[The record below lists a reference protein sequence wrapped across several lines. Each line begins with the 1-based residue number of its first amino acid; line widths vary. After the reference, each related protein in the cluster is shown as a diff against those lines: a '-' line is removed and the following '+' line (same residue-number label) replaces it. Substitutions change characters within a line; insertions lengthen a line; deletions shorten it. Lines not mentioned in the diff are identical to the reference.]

1 MTYPRF
7 ALLTLSVFLAIPA
20 FAEEGLVF
28 QASLGTA
35 ESFKTG
41 LTIRQSG
48 FEDLDFDAN
57 YETQPFKDPLYYSLR
72 AGWWRGRGGW
82 EIEIIH
88 HKLILSNAPP
98 ELRRFEI
105 SHGYNYV
112 TLNRGWDLGRLLLR
126 AGAGAILAHPEGSV
140 RGQPV
145 NPENEYHWTG
155 PALQVGVEKRFTF
168 RERWVLGIEGKVSAA
183 RAVIPIPGGEI
194 DAPNVAIHA
203 LVGLGYRARFSTL
216 SRTASTIRSASSVR
230 PRDWTSGV
238 SASSRP

>member
-1 MTYPRF
+1 MKYPRMF
-7 ALLTLSVFLAIPA
+7 ILLFTFTVVPAL
-20 FAEEGLVF
+20 AEDGLVF
-28 QASLGTA
+28 QASLGAA
-35 ESFKTG
+35 ESFETR

-48 FEDLDFDAN
+48 FEDLEFDAD
-57 YETQPFKDPLYYSLR
+57 YETQPFTDPVYYSLR

-82 EIEIIH
+82 EFEIIH
-88 HKLILSNAPP
+88 HKLILQNPLP

-112 TLNRGWDLGRLLLR
+112 TINRGWDLGRFLLR

-140 RGQPV
+140 RGRQV

-183 RAVIPIPGGEI
+183 RAMISIPGGEVE
-194 DAPNVAIHA
+194 APNVAAHA
-203 LVGLGYRARFSTL
+203 LVGLGYR
-216 SRTASTIRSASSVR
+216 VR
-230 PRDWTSGV
+230 R
-238 SASSRP
+238 R

>member
-1 MTYPRF
+1 MKYP
-7 ALLTLSVFLAIPA
+7 FLVPLVLIAIPA

-35 ESFKTG
+35 ESFETQ

-48 FEDLDFDAN
+48 FEDLEFDAD
-57 YETQPFKDPLYYSLR
+57 YETQPFTDPVYYSLR

-82 EIEIIH
+82 ELEVIH
-88 HKLILSNAPP
+88 HKLILQDAPP

-112 TLNRGWDLGRLLLR
+112 TLNRGWDLGRILLR

-140 RGQPV
+140 RVRPV

-168 RERWVLGIEGKVSAA
+168 RERWLLGIEGKVSAA

-194 DAPNVAIHA
+194 DAPNVAVHA

-216 SRTASTIRSASSVR
+216 RRTASTIRSASSVR
-230 PRDWTSGV
+230 LKDWTSGV